1 MAHKKQVIGGPLEIG
16 GRVLSLS
23 RAIRAGDF
31 VYLTGQIPMKNGA
44 PMTNGTVEIQTRD
57 EGVRPLAWLRDHAGP
72 DAVHGA
78 CFQLDPPGGS
88 AGVSDLPVAA
98 QVKVEVVP
106 GRPMEGPD

>member
-1 MAHKKQVIGGPLEIG
+1 MA
-16 GRVLSLS
+16 
-23 RAIRAGDF
+23 
-31 VYLTGQIPMKNGA
+31 
-44 PMTNGTVEIQTRD
+44 NGTVEIQTRD

-98 QVKVEVVP
+98 QVKVEVAP